1 MEPHARSS
9 SPLAVLSTCALL
21 ALAGAG
27 CGSSDKIGSVSDPTG
42 AATPKP
48 TTKFSAA
55 GGLVSVSGKA
65 GKGQNGNGNGSGG
78 GGGDNG
84 GGNGGGGNGG
94 GGNGG
99 GGHDHS
105 GNGQNGGGNASFGI
119 DSNPKTASRP
129 GNVAGAVDCKSND
142 SGGSGGSGGSG
153 ECASTINCTNVH
165 LPGTQDTQCCPF
177 PIPSDQGG
185 HKRKGSSS
193 GGDCPTD
200 VSGETNTS
208 SESSS
213 GKHAHKHKK
222 SS

>member
-1 MEPHARSS
+1 GGAEAPGAQSCGGSATPRAFPPGSSTVEPHARSS

-84 GGNGGGGNGG
+84 GGSGGG
-94 GGNGG
+94 
-99 GGHDHS
+99 
-105 GNGQNGGGNASFGI
+105 
-119 DSNPKTASRP
+119 
-129 GNVAGAVDCKSND
+129 
-142 SGGSGGSGGSG
+142 
-153 ECASTINCTNVH
+153 
-165 LPGTQDTQCCPF
+165 
-177 PIPSDQGG
+177 
-185 HKRKGSSS
+185 
-193 GGDCPTD
+193 
-200 VSGETNTS
+200 
-208 SESSS
+208 
-213 GKHAHKHKK
+213 
-222 SS
+222 

>member
-1 MEPHARSS
+1 MEPQARFS

-21 ALAGAG
+21 ALGGIG
-27 CGSSDKIGSVSDPTG
+27 CGSSSEKIGSVSDPTG

-55 GGLVSVSGKA
+55 GGFVSVGGKA
-65 GKGQNGNGNGSGG
+65 GKGHNGNGNGNGGGG
-78 GGGDNG
+78 GGGDG

-105 GNGQNGGGNASFGI
+105 GNGHNGGGNASLGI
-119 DSNPKTASRP
+119 DSNPKTSSRP
-129 GNVAGAVDCKSND
+129 GNAAGAVDCKSND
-142 SGGSGGSGGSG
+142 SGGSG

-200 VSGETNTS
+200 VSGETDTS

-213 GKHAHKHKK
+213 GKDGHKK
-222 SS
+222 KKGS